1 MGRPDDLISR
11 AAAIEA
17 IGERPLNWTDT
28 PGELQAISDWDC
40 YIAALKS
47 VPAVAAAPVVRCK
60 DCKHSID
67 YDFSEG
73 QGFCD
78 WSGMI
83 VRENFYCA
91 EGKGREEQKDG

>member
-1 MGRPDDLISR
+1 MRLIDADALPIDVMLIDD
-11 AAAIEA
+11 E
-17 IGERPLNWTDT
+17 E
-28 PGELQAISDWDC
+28 ELVFVSQYDIDHAPTVD
-40 YIAALKS
+40 
-47 VPAVAAAPVVRCK
+47 AAPVVRCK

>member
-1 MGRPDDLISR
+1 MRLIDKDVLLDLFHIKEPCMECPWFTKGCDKPVYSPMEICERIDD
-11 AAAIEA
+11 A
-17 IGERPLNWTDT
+17 PTVD
-28 PGELQAISDWDC
+28 
-40 YIAALKS
+40 
-47 VPAVAAAPVVRCK
+47 AAPVVRCK